1 MLFSS
6 PFMPFVRTQVEKVSS
21 ITLKYLTLRALERL
35 IASPLCDFCAGLKI
49 CLIRVHILILTY
61 NLQVVQISRLLNELF
76 IDLVTEDGPLRHK
89 VDHN

>member
-35 IASPLCDFCAGLKI
+35 IASLLSDFCAGLKL
-49 CLIRVHILILTY
+49 CLICVHILILTY
-61 NLQVVQISRLLNELF
+61 NLDQISRILNEPR
-76 IDLVTEDGPLRHK
+76 D
-89 VDHN
+89 

>member
-21 ITLKYLTLRALERL
+21 ITLKYLTLRVLERL
-35 IASPLCDFCAGLKI
+35 IASLLCDFCAGLKI

-61 NLQVVQISRLLNELF
+61 NLVQISRLLNGLF